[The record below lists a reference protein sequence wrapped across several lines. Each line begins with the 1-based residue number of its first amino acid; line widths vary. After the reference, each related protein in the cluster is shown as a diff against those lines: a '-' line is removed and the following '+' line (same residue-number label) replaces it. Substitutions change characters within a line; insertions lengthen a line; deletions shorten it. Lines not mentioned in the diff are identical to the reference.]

1 MIIAY
6 ELLVTMTIFLT
17 ELIENNEYLNT
28 LAPIQKVRTLYN
40 SCLNTTR
47 IEDRGLQPLTD
58 LLSDLGEWPVLN
70 PHWTSQGKNW
80 IDTLVKLR
88 LFNNQPLFKTWVH
101 ADEREPLKNILQID
115 QAELG
120 LPTKNFFKQ
129 KSKTDAY
136 LKFMKDVA
144 NLLQASRERADE
156 HLGEVLR
163 FEKRL
168 SGFLAEEA
176 SRRDLKKMYKKM
188 TLKEL
193 SRNTTNID
201 WMRFFTKVFQSVN
214 INITQETEVVVYNL
228 KYLIDLD
235 SLIAEEKAN
244 TDAEPLFETTIQN
257 YVVWL
262 MVKNRLK
269 NMGKKYS
276 SARLPFREVMFG
288 TTQEQA
294 RWRDCVTVTNNFLG
308 FATSRLFVDRYF
320 DESSKKVAL
329 EMIGKV
335 RDSFNEILKE
345 LDWMDDEAR
354 KTAKEKA
361 DAIRDSIGYPE
372 FIQNNTALNNYYK
385 SVTVNES
392 NYFENYLEF
401 LKFTTR
407 RDLSRLDKPVD
418 KTIWHTPPTTV
429 NAFYN
434 PMFNMITFPAAILQ
448 PPFYN
453 ENFPKYINYGGIATV
468 IGHEITHGFDD
479 RGRLFDKDGK
489 MRTWWSD
496 EVVKKFEKRAS
507 CIINQYGNYLVEE
520 VNKTINGVQTQGE
533 NIADNGGLKQAFR
546 AYKKLVREG
555 LREQVLPGIDLNP
568 DQLFFLNFAQV
579 WCGSERK
586 EYSMQTL
593 TNGKHSPG
601 RFRVIGTLQNSG
613 DFAKAFKCANGSPMN
628 PENKCSLW

>member
-1 MIIAY
+1 MFTALN
-6 ELLVTMTIFLT
+6 ERLDRLLK